1 MWLEVDNNDN
11 IVYHLEAEKTLPND
25 VDMVDKV
32 VIHAYGKEMTDIL
45 LTLMSIVNKRVYITI
60 ETDIP
65 FDKFTP
71 IIRKYIDEY
80 INTCDNTRKKK
91 SEVFVD
97 VCD

>member
-1 MWLEVDNNDN
+1 MWLEVDDNDN

-32 VIHAYGKEMTDIL
+32 VIHAYSKGMTDIL
-45 LTLMSIVNKRVYITI
+45 LTLMSIVNNRVYITI

-71 IIRKYIDEY
+71 IVRKYIDEY
-80 INTCDNTRKKK
+80 INTCDNTHKKK

>member
-32 VIHAYGKEMTDIL
+32 VIHAYGNEMADIL

-71 IIRKYIDEY
+71 IVRKYIDEY
-80 INTCDNTRKKK
+80 INTCDNTHKKK